1 MGMDIPELSLGGLS
15 GEGYSWVES
24 CWKSRMEEI
33 GAGENILRME
43 LEKVFVWNIQLC
55 GSYGGIFC
63 LWDVVGLTSRWVLRA
78 GFCWSRYLPDFG
90 HEGSKKDPE
99 RP

>member
-1 MGMDIPELSLGGLS
+1 MGMDIPGSSLVGNQG
-15 GEGYSWVES
+15 
-24 CWKSRMEEI
+24 WKR
-33 GAGENILRME
+33 LE

-63 LWDVVGLTSRWVLRA
+63 LWDVVELTSRWVLRA